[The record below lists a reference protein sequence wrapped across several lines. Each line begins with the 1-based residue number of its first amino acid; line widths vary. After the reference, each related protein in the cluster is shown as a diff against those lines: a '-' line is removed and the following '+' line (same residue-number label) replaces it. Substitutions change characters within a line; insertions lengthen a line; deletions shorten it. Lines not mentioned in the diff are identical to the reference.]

1 MNESQLLLMNNVV
14 EEKAMQVED
23 FRPFGNLRRAGLV
36 TLKQGKPVL
45 TLNGLLEWSQ
55 GRIKIGDL
63 RFMTAAQ
70 AIKQIDNLQFLKVGE
85 FETIWRDQAVEID
98 GHLLFDER
106 WVLGLGKLDPFWT
119 EKT

>member
-1 MNESQLLLMNNVV
+1 MNESQLLLMNKVV

-70 AIKQIDNLQFLKVGE
+70 AIKQIDNLQFLKTGE
-85 FETIWRDQAVEID
+85 FEAIWKDKAIEID
-98 GHLLFDER
+98 GHLLFEER
-106 WVLGLGKLDPFWT
+106 WVLSLGQLDPMWT
-119 EKT
+119 EKA